1 MTTTTTAPDVP
12 MPGGAVRVY
21 EWEGSEVTD
30 CPEPSRYFVGD
41 SRVVA
46 PGRRTACRLVKRMS
60 CLWPGRVSMLGSDG
74 PGIWTA
80 R

>member
-46 PGRRTACRLVKRMS
+46 PGRRALRAG
-60 CLWPGRVSMLGSDG
+60 W
-74 PGIWTA
+74 
-80 R
+80 